1 MHTTGAAVTA
11 FREQVFQ
18 ATPLSLG
25 DCRGLLTEHR
35 WNPVDELVC
44 IVLELLQPSLRQLA
58 KRLRFGPIPHG

>member
-25 DCRGLLTEHR
+25 DGRGLPTEHGR
-35 WNPVDELVC
+35 NPVDELVC
-44 IVLELLQPSLRQLA
+44 IVLKLFQPALRQLA
-58 KRLRFGPIPHG
+58 ERLRFGPVPHG